1 MDNIKMNKLIFPV
14 FIELTLQMFVG
25 NVDQLMLSQYS
36 DTAVSAVGNANMIM
50 SVVILVFNV
59 ISTATSILVSQ
70 SIGAN
75 DMKRVG
81 SIYTLA
87 VFVNGILGM
96 AFMGIIYVT
105 IRPIYSLMQV
115 PAELIEDAVVY
126 IQIVAL
132 SIPIQ
137 ALIATFSAIFR
148 SNALMKTTMKISL
161 VYNII
166 NIIGN
171 QILIKGLG
179 DIPAMGTAGVAIS
192 TVVSRLVGLVIM
204 MGIFK
209 KVITNAEID
218 FKLLKPFPKDILRD
232 MLKIGIP
239 TGGENFSWNLAQLVS
254 LGIINT
260 FGTASITA
268 RTYVNMV

>member
-96 AFMGIIYVT
+96 A
-105 IRPIYSLMQV
+105 
-115 PAELIEDAVVY
+115 
-126 IQIVAL
+126 
-132 SIPIQ
+132 
-137 ALIATFSAIFR
+137 
-148 SNALMKTTMKISL
+148 
-161 VYNII
+161 
-166 NIIGN
+166 
-171 QILIKGLG
+171 
-179 DIPAMGTAGVAIS
+179 
-192 TVVSRLVGLVIM
+192 
-204 MGIFK
+204 
-209 KVITNAEID
+209 
-218 FKLLKPFPKDILRD
+218 
-232 MLKIGIP
+232 
-239 TGGENFSWNLAQLVS
+239 
-254 LGIINT
+254 
-260 FGTASITA
+260 
-268 RTYVNMV
+268 